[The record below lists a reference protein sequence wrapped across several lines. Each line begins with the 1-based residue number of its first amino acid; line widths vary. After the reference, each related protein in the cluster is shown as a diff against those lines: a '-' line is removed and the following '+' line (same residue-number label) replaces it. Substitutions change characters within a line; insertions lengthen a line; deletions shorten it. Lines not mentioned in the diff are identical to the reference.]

1 MCIVYDIIGRKIT
14 GQSLPWLTELSV
26 MIFIAIT
33 MIAGSVA
40 VTQNEHPRMNALLV
54 TLKGKKAAALSLTTD
69 LLCGI
74 FFLFITY
81 YATRSTI
88 NMYNFGTSYVNL
100 PFKVWHAYIFFP
112 LSFIGM
118 AVRSFFRAVF
128 DIRKLRGLVDEEEK
142 EDFNK

>member
-1 MCIVYDIIGRKIT
+1 MCIVYDVIGRKIT